1 MKEMYW
7 TFKIKT
13 PPSKNENVQ
22 KHLVK
27 RVGRWT
33 KKDLWMCL
41 RCTYANSMNKTQCKI
56 CSASK
61 PVAGSSRRPKA
72 NRTEQI
78 NALYGYN
85 LSESNK
91 RHKKATGK
99 FVFFNC
105 PCISIFLL
113 LFWHLQIIFVNTAC
127 PDVESILR
135 GNRALLKNAQSF
147 VSSVKMEL
155 LDQPIRY
162 KKFLEGLI
170 KFSTGAWSKVKA
182 IEVLQQ
188 SVASLNEELRHQLD
202 ELLSY

>member
-1 MKEMYW
+1 MPLFIYFSVVVL
-7 TFKIKT
+7 TLTNHFR
-13 PPSKNENVQ
+13 Q
-22 KHLVK
+22 Y
-27 RVGRWT
+27 
-33 KKDLWMCL
+33 CL
-41 RCTYANSMNKTQCKI
+41 
-56 CSASK
+56 
-61 PVAGSSRRPKA
+61 
-72 NRTEQI
+72 
-78 NALYGYN
+78 
-85 LSESNK
+85 
-91 RHKKATGK
+91 
-99 FVFFNC
+99 
-105 PCISIFLL
+105 
-113 LFWHLQIIFVNTAC
+113 